1 MAIETD
7 LNKLSANSQRIAE
20 LNAASQGMTSEQYL
34 ASRGGINTVLASM
47 VTL

>member
-20 LNAASQGMTSEQYL
+20 LNAASQGMTAQEYL
-34 ASRGGINTVLASM
+34 TSRGGVNTSNWILW
-47 VTL
+47 